1 MSRLSAHHPL
11 SQVLRS
17 YLGEPEQSEGF
28 VLERLRASRPVF
40 RFSASGDG
48 TGLVGKFFVDQIPST
63 PQDRSLAQEYLN
75 YLAAP
80 AWGLNAGVIPRLVG
94 HAPLVRLGLLLEAV
108 PAPDLDHFLAV
119 AAHGSGLDTCLSK
132 VAKLAE
138 LLAFFHTRP
147 LPRQAVSPAPALA
160 YFKKLQGQLQSLGL
174 ISPEEEGF
182 LAEEGRAWEARFA
195 AFPDCQV
202 LLHGDATPTNFLFP
216 DGRALAVD
224 LERLRAGDRLF
235 DLSWVTGEL
244 RHAWGWRGRDFAAS
258 EGAIQSFFRAYLEA
272 LPAASTLTQR
282 IFALNPFY
290 MALAELRI
298 ARNSYLSWEYRR
310 ALVEE
315 ARRCL
320 THGRRMT

>member
-1 MSRLSAHHPL
+1 MTRLPAHHPL

-17 YLGEPEQSEGF
+17 YLGEPDQTDGF

-48 TGLVGKFFVDQIPST
+48 TGLVGKFYVDQVPTNS
-63 PQDRSLAQEYLN
+63 QDRSLAQEYRN

-80 AWGLNAGVIPRLVG
+80 DWGLGAGVIPRLVG
-94 HAPLVRLGLLLEAV
+94 HAPGVRLGLLLEAV
-108 PAPDLDHFLAV
+108 PAPDLDHFLA
-119 AAHGSGLDTCLSK
+119 AAAQGEGLETCLSK
-132 VAKLAE
+132 VTKLAE
-138 LLAFFHTRP
+138 LLAFFHSRP
-147 LPRQAVSPAPALA
+147 MPRQPVSPQPALR
-160 YFKKLQGQLQSLGL
+160 YFHKLKGQLRALEL
-174 ISPEEEGF
+174 ISPEEKGL
-182 LAEEGRAWEARFA
+182 LAEEGRAWEARLA
-195 AFPDCQV
+195 AFPDHQI

-244 RHAWGWRGRDFAAS
+244 RHAWGWRGRDFTES
-258 EGAIQSFFRAYLEA
+258 EAAIQSFFRAYLEA
-272 LPAASTLTQR
+272 LPADGALARR
-282 IFALNPFY
+282 IFSLNPFY
-290 MALAELRI
+290 MALAKLRI

-315 ARRCL
+315 AWRCL
-320 THGRRMT
+320 TYGRRMT